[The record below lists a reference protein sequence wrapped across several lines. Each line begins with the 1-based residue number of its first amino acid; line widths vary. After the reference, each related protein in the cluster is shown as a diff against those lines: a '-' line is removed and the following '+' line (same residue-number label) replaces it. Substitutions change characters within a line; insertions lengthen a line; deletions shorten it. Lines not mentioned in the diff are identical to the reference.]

1 LKNWALFFFRAFIRT
16 CIEIPYSWIMSISDT
31 ISTDSEVPV
40 AMWAEI
46 DPSNARVSLSGVV
59 DVYSLGGVW
68 TQIQE
73 YQAHWFKQG
82 DSKSKKLTVDAGK
95 VSSFDGA
102 GIAFLIALEQAQKLA
117 GSKFELVGLDARYEP
132 LLKEFDPI
140 SNLFPTPV
148 VKPKRSFVV
157 SAGMATQNL
166 IDDAVG
172 LISFAGHLFSD
183 LAWSIRNPRQVRW
196 GDFINAAVQAGIAAL
211 PIVGLVA
218 FLIGVILSFQAAIGM
233 QQFGAV
239 SFVGPLAA
247 LGIVREMGPLITA
260 ILLAG
265 RSSAAFAAEIGT
277 MTVNS
282 EVDALVSGGLSP
294 MRFLVVPRVLAGILV
309 APILTLF
316 ADIVSIFSSMLT
328 MLIYGIPFVN
338 FYNGMLSAVGVE
350 DILSGLIKAT
360 LFGVV
365 ISAMGCLR
373 GMQTGTGAAAVG
385 ISATR
390 AVVSSIV
397 MIVLVD
403 GIFAFI
409 SYKTGF

>member
-1 LKNWALFFFRAFIRT
+1 MA
-16 CIEIPYSWIMSISDT
+16 ISDAHSM
-31 ISTDSEVPV
+31 ISLAPV
-40 AMWAEI
+40 AIWSQTDAMHAQ
-46 DPSNARVSLSGVV
+46 VTLSGAVN
-59 DVYSLGGVW
+59 VYSLAGVW
-68 TQIQE
+68 TDICE
-73 YQAHWFKQG
+73 KQSAWLEQG
-82 DSKSKKLTVDAGK
+82 SGKNQSLIFDASQ
-95 VSSFDGA
+95 VSSLDGSA
-102 GIAFLIALEQAQKLA
+102 FAFLIDVEEAQKKA
-117 GSKFELVGLDARYEP
+117 GGQFDIQGLDPKYQP
-132 LLKEFDPI
+132 LLREFDPI
-140 SNLFPTPV
+140 DNLFPAPTA
-148 VKPKRSFVV
+148 KPKTSFVV
-157 SAGMATQNL
+157 SAGMAAKDL
-166 IDDAVG
+166 IDDGRG
-172 LISFAGHLFSD
+172 LITFVGHLSAD
-183 LAWSIRNPRQVRW
+183 LVWSIRNIRQVRW
-196 GDFINAAVQAGIAAL
+196 GDFVNAAVEAGISAL

-282 EVDALVSGGLSP
+282 EVDALVTGGLSP
-294 MRFLVVPRVLAGILV
+294 IRFLVVPRVLAGILV

-328 MLIYGIPFVN
+328 MQIYGIPFIN
-338 FYNGMLSAVGVE
+338 FYNGMLSAVDVE
-350 DILSGLIKAT
+350 DVLSGLVKAT

-365 ISAMGCLR
+365 VSAMGCLR

-403 GIFAFI
+403 GIFAYI
-409 SYKTGF
+409 SYRTGF

>member
-1 LKNWALFFFRAFIRT
+1 
-16 CIEIPYSWIMSISDT
+16 MSISDANSSNLLT
-31 ISTDSEVPV
+31 PV
-40 AMWAEI
+40 AVWSQVDTTHAQ
-46 DPSNARVSLSGVV
+46 VSLSGAVN
-59 DVYSLGGVW
+59 VYSLAGVW
-68 TQIQE
+68 SDVRK
-73 YQAHWFKQG
+73 KQNQWLG
-82 DSKSKKLTVDAGK
+82 QGNAKAQLLIFDASK
-95 VSSFDGA
+95 VSSLDGSA
-102 GIAFLIALEQAQKLA
+102 FAFLIDVKEAQNKA
-117 GSKFELVGLDARYEP
+117 GGQFDIQGLDPKYQP
-132 LLKEFDPI
+132 LLREFDPI
-140 SNLFPTPV
+140 NSLFPEAAA
-148 VKPKRSFVV
+148 KQKRSFVV
-157 SAGMATQNL
+157 STGMAAQDL
-166 IDDAVG
+166 IDDARG
-172 LISFAGHLFSD
+172 LVIFTGHLSAD
-183 LAWSIRNPRQVRW
+183 LVWSIRNIRQVRW
-196 GDFINAAVQAGIAAL
+196 GDFVNTAVEAGISAL

-282 EVDALVSGGLSP
+282 EVDALVTGGLSP
-294 MRFLVVPRVLAGILV
+294 IRFLVVPRVLAGILV

-328 MLIYGIPFVN
+328 MQIYGVPFIN
-338 FYNGMLSAVGVE
+338 FYNGMLAAVGVE
-350 DILSGLIKAT
+350 DVLSGLVKAT

-365 ISAMGCLR
+365 VSAMGCLR

-403 GIFAFI
+403 GIFAYI
-409 SYKTGF
+409 SYRTGF

>member
-1 LKNWALFFFRAFIRT
+1 
-16 CIEIPYSWIMSISDT
+16 MSISGPSSFNLLT
-31 ISTDSEVPV
+31 PV
-40 AMWAEI
+40 AVWSQVDA
-46 DPSNARVSLSGVV
+46 SHAQVSLSGAVN
-59 DVYSLGGVW
+59 VYSLAGVW
-68 TQIQE
+68 SDVRKQQNQWLGQGNTQAYSLI
-73 YQAHWFKQG
+73 F
-82 DSKSKKLTVDAGK
+82 DASK
-95 VSSFDGA
+95 VSSLDGSA
-102 GIAFLIALEQAQKLA
+102 FAFLIDVQEAQNKA
-117 GSKFELVGLDARYEP
+117 GGQFDIQGLDPKYKP
-132 LLKEFDPI
+132 LLREFDPI
-140 SNLFPTPV
+140 NNLFPVPAA
-148 VKPKRSFVV
+148 KQKRSFVV
-157 SAGMATQNL
+157 STGMAAQNL
-166 IDDAVG
+166 LDDARALVT
-172 LISFAGHLFSD
+172 FTGHLSAD
-183 LAWSIRNPRQVRW
+183 LVWSIRNIRQVRW
-196 GDFINAAVQAGIAAL
+196 GDFVNTAVEAGISAL

-282 EVDALVSGGLSP
+282 EVDALVTGGLSP
-294 MRFLVVPRVLAGILV
+294 IRFLVVPRVLAGILV
-309 APILTLF
+309 APILTLY

-328 MLIYGIPFVN
+328 MQIYGIPFIN
-338 FYNGMLSAVGVE
+338 FYNGMLAAVDIE
-350 DILSGLIKAT
+350 DVLSGLVKAT

-365 ISAMGCLR
+365 VSAMGCLR

-403 GIFAFI
+403 GIFAYI
-409 SYKTGF
+409 SYRTGF

>member
-1 LKNWALFFFRAFIRT
+1 
-16 CIEIPYSWIMSISDT
+16 MSVSDT
-31 ISTDSEVPV
+31 ISAVSQ
-40 AMWAEI
+40 
-46 DPSNARVSLSGVV
+46 PSASPIAVWSQINANHAKVVLSGVIN
-59 DVYSLGGVW
+59 VYSLGGVW
-68 TQIQE
+68 TQIRDSQSAWLASISSANIA
-73 YQAHWFKQG
+73 QAT
-82 DSKSKKLTVDAGK
+82 LTFDASA
-95 VSSFDGA
+95 VTSLDGA
-102 GIAFLIALEQAQKLA
+102 GIAFLIGAEEAQRKA
-117 GSKFELVGLDARYEP
+117 GAQFELIGLDSRYQP
-132 LLKEFDPI
+132 LLQEFDPI
-140 SNLFPTPV
+140 SNLFPVPA
-148 VKPKRSFVV
+148 VKPKRSFFV
-157 SAGMATQNL
+157 STGMAAQNL
-166 IDDAVG
+166 INDLRG
-172 LISFAGHLFSD
+172 LITFAGHLSSD
-183 LAWSIRNPRQVRW
+183 LLWSLRNITKVRW
-196 GDFINAAVQAGIAAL
+196 GDFVNAAVEAGIAAL

-233 QQFGAV
+233 KQFGAV

-309 APILTLF
+309 APILTLY
-316 ADIVSIFSSMLT
+316 ADIVSIIASMCT
-328 MLIYGIPFVN
+328 MQIYGIPFIN
-338 FYNGMLSAVGVE
+338 FYNGMLSAVDVE
-350 DILSGLIKAT
+350 DILSGLVKAT
-360 LFGVV
+360 MFGVV
-365 ISAMGCLR
+365 VSAMGCLR

-403 GIFAFI
+403 GIFAVI

>member
-1 LKNWALFFFRAFIRT
+1 
-16 CIEIPYSWIMSISDT
+16 MSISGPN
-31 ISTDSEVPV
+31 SSLSMAPV
-40 AMWAEI
+40 AVWSQA
-46 DPSNARVSLSGVV
+46 DASHAQVSLSGAVN
-59 DVYSLGGVW
+59 VYSLAGVW
-68 TQIQE
+68 TDIRE
-73 YQAHWFKQG
+73 KQRLWLG
-82 DSKSKKLTVDAGK
+82 QGNAQSHSLVFDASK
-95 VSSFDGA
+95 VSSLDGSA
-102 GIAFLIALEQAQKLA
+102 FAFLIDVQEAQQKA
-117 GSKFELVGLDARYEP
+117 GGQFAIQGLDPKYQP
-132 LLKEFDPI
+132 LLHEFDPI
-140 SNLFPTPV
+140 NNLFPVPTP
-148 VKPKRSFVV
+148 KPKSSFVV
-157 SAGMATQNL
+157 SVGMAAQDL
-166 IDDAVG
+166 IEDTRG
-172 LISFAGHLFSD
+172 LVSFVGHLSAD
-183 LAWSIRNPRQVRW
+183 LAWSIRNIKQVRW
-196 GDFINAAVQAGIAAL
+196 GDFVNAAVEAGISAL

-282 EVDALVSGGLSP
+282 EVDALVTGGLSP
-294 MRFLVVPRVLAGILV
+294 IRFLVVPRVLAGILV

-328 MLIYGIPFVN
+328 MQIYGIPFIN
-338 FYNGMLSAVGVE
+338 FYNGMLAAVDVE
-350 DILSGLIKAT
+350 DVLSGLVKAT

-365 ISAMGCLR
+365 VSAMGCLR

-403 GIFAFI
+403 GIFAYI
-409 SYKTGF
+409 SYRTGF

>member
-1 LKNWALFFFRAFIRT
+1 
-16 CIEIPYSWIMSISDT
+16 MSISDSNSSNLLT
-31 ISTDSEVPV
+31 PV
-40 AMWAEI
+40 AVWSQVDTTHAQ
-46 DPSNARVSLSGVV
+46 VSLSGAVN
-59 DVYSLGGVW
+59 VYSLAGVW
-68 TQIQE
+68 SDVRK
-73 YQAHWFKQG
+73 KQNQWL
-82 DSKSKKLTVDAGK
+82 DQRNAKAQLLIFDASKVRSL
-95 VSSFDGA
+95 DGSA
-102 GIAFLIALEQAQKLA
+102 FAFLIDVKEAQNKA
-117 GSKFELVGLDARYEP
+117 GGQFDIQGLDPKYQP
-132 LLKEFDPI
+132 LLREFDPI
-140 SNLFPTPV
+140 NNLFPEAAA
-148 VKPKRSFVV
+148 KQKRSFVV
-157 SAGMATQNL
+157 STGMAAQDL
-166 IDDAVG
+166 IDDARG
-172 LISFAGHLFSD
+172 LVIFTGHLSAD
-183 LAWSIRNPRQVRW
+183 LVWSIRNIRQVRW
-196 GDFINAAVQAGIAAL
+196 GDFVNTAVEAGISAL

-282 EVDALVSGGLSP
+282 EVDALVTGGLSP
-294 MRFLVVPRVLAGILV
+294 IRFLVVPRVLAGILV

-328 MLIYGIPFVN
+328 MQIYGVPFIN
-338 FYNGMLSAVGVE
+338 FYNGMLAAVGVE
-350 DILSGLIKAT
+350 DVLSGLVKAT

-365 ISAMGCLR
+365 VSAMGCLR

-403 GIFAFI
+403 GIFAYI
-409 SYKTGF
+409 SYRTGF

>member
-1 LKNWALFFFRAFIRT
+1 
-16 CIEIPYSWIMSISDT
+16 MSISDVN
-31 ISTDSEVPV
+31 SSKLPGPVGVWLQTDASHAQV
-40 AMWAEI
+40 A
-46 DPSNARVSLSGVV
+46 LSGVV
-59 DVYSLGGVW
+59 NVYSLAGVW
-68 TQIQE
+68 TDIR
-73 YQAHWFKQG
+73 AKQNFWLG
-82 DSKSKKLTVDAGK
+82 QNAQGCSLVIDASKVISL
-95 VSSFDGA
+95 DGSA
-102 GIAFLIALEQAQKLA
+102 FAFLIDVQEAQQNA
-117 GSKFELVGLDARYEP
+117 GGQFDIQGLDPKYQP
-132 LLKEFDPI
+132 LLREFDPI
-140 SNLFPTPV
+140 KNLFPTPAQ
-148 VKPKRSFVV
+148 KQKRNFVV
-157 SAGMATQNL
+157 STGMAAQNL
-166 IDDAVG
+166 IDDARG
-172 LISFAGHLFSD
+172 LVTFVGHLTAD
-183 LAWSIRNPRQVRW
+183 LVWSIRHINQVRW
-196 GDFINAAVQAGIAAL
+196 GDFINTAVEAGVAAL

-233 QQFGAV
+233 EQFGAV

-282 EVDALVSGGLSP
+282 EVDALVTGGLSP
-294 MRFLVVPRVLAGILV
+294 IRFLVVPRVLAGILV

-316 ADIVSIFSSMLT
+316 ADVVSIFSSMLT
-328 MLIYGIPFVN
+328 MQIYGIPFVN
-338 FYNGMLSAVGVE
+338 FYNGMLAAIDVE
-350 DILSGLIKAT
+350 DVLSGLLKAT

>member
-1 LKNWALFFFRAFIRT
+1 
-16 CIEIPYSWIMSISDT
+16 MSISDT
-31 ISTDSEVPV
+31 ISAVSEAPV
-40 AMWAEI
+40 AVWSQA
-46 DPSNARVSLSGVV
+46 DANSAKVSLSGIVN
-59 DVYSLGGVW
+59 VYSLGGVW
-68 TQIQE
+68 TQIRDLQD
-73 YQAHWFKQG
+73 AWLKQG
-82 DSKSKKLTVDAGK
+82 DSKAKTLIVD
-95 VSSFDGA
+95 SSAVASLDGA
-102 GIAFLIALEQAQKLA
+102 GIAFLIAVEEVQTIA
-117 GSKFELVGLDARYEP
+117 GAKYELSGLNPRYQP

-140 SNLFPTPV
+140 GNLFPAPS
-148 VKPKRSFVV
+148 VKSKRSFVV
-157 SAGMATQNL
+157 SLGMAVQNL
-166 IDDAVG
+166 IDDTVG
-172 LISFAGHLFSD
+172 LIDFTGHLFSD
-183 LAWSIRNPRQVRW
+183 LVWSVRNPKQVRW
-196 GDFINAAVQAGIAAL
+196 GDFINAAVEVGIAAL

-294 MRFLVVPRVLAGILV
+294 IRFLVVPRVLAGILV

-338 FYNGMLSAVGVE
+338 FYNGMLSAVDIE
-350 DILSGLIKAT
+350 DILSGLLKAT

-365 ISAMGCLR
+365 VSAMGCLR

-397 MIVLVD
+397 MIVIVD

>member
-1 LKNWALFFFRAFIRT
+1 
-16 CIEIPYSWIMSISDT
+16 MGISDA
-31 ISTDSEVPV
+31 ISTNSPAPV
-40 AMWAEI
+40 AIWSQTDATH
-46 DPSNARVSLSGVV
+46 AQVTLSGVV
-59 DVYSLGGVW
+59 NVYSLGGVW
-68 TQIQE
+68 SDIRQKQSHWLGAGNA
-73 YQAHWFKQG
+73 QAHSLVF
-82 DSKSKKLTVDAGK
+82 DASKVISL
-95 VSSFDGA
+95 DGSA
-102 GIAFLIALEQAQKLA
+102 FAFLIDVEEAQKKA
-117 GSKFELVGLDARYEP
+117 GAQFDIQGLDPKYQP
-132 LLKEFDPI
+132 LLHEFDPI
-140 SNLFPTPV
+140 QNLFPVPAI
-148 VKPKRSFVV
+148 KQKRNFVV
-157 SAGMATQNL
+157 STGMAAQNL
-166 IDDAVG
+166 IDDARG
-172 LISFAGHLFSD
+172 LVTFVGHLSAD
-183 LAWSIRNPRQVRW
+183 LAWSIRHIRQVRW
-196 GDFINAAVQAGIAAL
+196 GDFVNAAVEAGISAL

-282 EVDALVSGGLSP
+282 EVDALVTGGLSP
-294 MRFLVVPRVLAGILV
+294 IRFLVVPRVLAGILV

-328 MLIYGIPFVN
+328 MQIYGIPFIN
-338 FYNGMLSAVGVE
+338 FYNGMLAAVDVE
-350 DILSGLIKAT
+350 DVLSGLVKAT

-365 ISAMGCLR
+365 VSAMGCLR

-403 GIFAFI
+403 GIFAYI
-409 SYKTGF
+409 SYRTGF

>member
-1 LKNWALFFFRAFIRT
+1 
-16 CIEIPYSWIMSISDT
+16 MSISDANSSNLLT
-31 ISTDSEVPV
+31 PV
-40 AMWAEI
+40 AIWSQVDTTHAQ
-46 DPSNARVSLSGVV
+46 VSLSGAVN
-59 DVYSLGGVW
+59 VYSLAGVW
-68 TQIQE
+68 SDVRK
-73 YQAHWFKQG
+73 KQNQWLG
-82 DSKSKKLTVDAGK
+82 QGNAKAQLLIFDASK
-95 VSSFDGA
+95 VSSLDGSA
-102 GIAFLIALEQAQKLA
+102 FAFLIDVKEAQNKA
-117 GSKFELVGLDARYEP
+117 GGQFDIQGLDPKYQP
-132 LLKEFDPI
+132 LLREFDPI
-140 SNLFPTPV
+140 NNLFPEAAA
-148 VKPKRSFVV
+148 KQKRSFVV
-157 SAGMATQNL
+157 STGMAAQDL
-166 IDDAVG
+166 IDDARG
-172 LISFAGHLFSD
+172 LVIFTGHLSAD
-183 LAWSIRNPRQVRW
+183 LVWSIRNIRQVRW
-196 GDFINAAVQAGIAAL
+196 GDFVNTAVEAGISAL

-282 EVDALVSGGLSP
+282 EVDALVTGGLSP
-294 MRFLVVPRVLAGILV
+294 IRFLVVPRVLAGILV

-328 MLIYGIPFVN
+328 MQIYGVPFIN
-338 FYNGMLSAVGVE
+338 FYNGMLAAVGVE
-350 DILSGLIKAT
+350 DVLSGLVKAT

-365 ISAMGCLR
+365 VSAMGCLR

-403 GIFAFI
+403 GIFAYI
-409 SYKTGF
+409 SYRTGF

>member
-1 LKNWALFFFRAFIRT
+1 
-16 CIEIPYSWIMSISDT
+16 MSISDT
-31 ISTDSEVPV
+31 ISAVSEAPV
-40 AMWAEI
+40 AVWSQVDAN
-46 DPSNARVSLSGVV
+46 SAKVSLSGIVN
-59 DVYSLGGVW
+59 VYSLGGVW
-68 TQIQE
+68 TQIRDSQD
-73 YQAHWFKQG
+73 AWLNQG
-82 DSKSKKLTVDAGK
+82 DSKAKTLSVDSAS
-95 VSSFDGA
+95 VTSLDGA
-102 GIAFLIALEQAQKLA
+102 GIAFLIALEEAQTIA
-117 GSKFELVGLDARYEP
+117 GAKFELSGLNPRYQP

-140 SNLFPTPV
+140 SNLFPVPAA
-148 VKPKRSFVV
+148 KPKRSFVV
-157 SAGMATQNL
+157 STGMATQNL

-172 LISFAGHLFSD
+172 LIDFTGHLFSD
-183 LAWSIRNPRQVRW
+183 LVWSVRNPKQVRW
-196 GDFINAAVQAGIAAL
+196 GDFINAAVEAGIAAL

-294 MRFLVVPRVLAGILV
+294 IRFLVVPRVLAGILV

-338 FYNGMLSAVGVE
+338 FYNGMLSAVDVE
-350 DILSGLIKAT
+350 DILSGLLKAT

-365 ISAMGCLR
+365 VSAMGCLR

-397 MIVLVD
+397 MIVIVD

>member
-1 LKNWALFFFRAFIRT
+1 
-16 CIEIPYSWIMSISDT
+16 MSISDT
-31 ISTDSEVPV
+31 ISAVSEAPV
-40 AMWAEI
+40 AVWSIVDAN
-46 DPSNARVSLSGVV
+46 SAKVSLSGIVNA
-59 DVYSLGGVW
+59 YSLGGVW
-68 TQIQE
+68 TQIRDSQD
-73 YQAHWFKQG
+73 AWLKQG
-82 DSKSKKLTVDAGK
+82 DVKAKTLTVDSATVG
-95 VSSFDGA
+95 SLDGA
-102 GIAFLIALEQAQKLA
+102 GIGFLIAMQEAQLVA
-117 GSKFELVGLDARYEP
+117 GAKYELSGLDPRYQP

-140 SNLFPTPV
+140 SNLFPVPA

-157 SAGMATQNL
+157 STGMAFQNL
-166 IDDAVG
+166 IDDTVG
-172 LISFAGHLFSD
+172 LITFTGHLFSD
-183 LAWSIRNPRQVRW
+183 LVWSVRNPKQVRW
-196 GDFINAAVQAGIAAL
+196 GDFINAAVEAGIAAL

-294 MRFLVVPRVLAGILV
+294 IRFLVVPRVLAGILV

-338 FYNGMLSAVGVE
+338 FYNGMLSAVDVE
-350 DILSGLIKAT
+350 DILSGLLKAT

-365 ISAMGCLR
+365 VSAMGCLR

-397 MIVLVD
+397 MIVIVD

>member
-1 LKNWALFFFRAFIRT
+1 VAVW
-16 CIEIPYSWIMSISDT
+16 SQVDT
-31 ISTDSEVPV
+31 TH
-40 AMWAEI
+40 AQ
-46 DPSNARVSLSGVV
+46 VSLGGAVN
-59 DVYSLGGVW
+59 VYSLAGVW
-68 TQIQE
+68 SDVRK
-73 YQAHWFKQG
+73 KQNQWLG
-82 DSKSKKLTVDAGK
+82 QGNAKAQLLIFDASK
-95 VSSFDGA
+95 VSSLDGSA
-102 GIAFLIALEQAQKLA
+102 FAFLIDVKEAQNKA
-117 GSKFELVGLDARYEP
+117 GGQFDIQGLDPKYQP
-132 LLKEFDPI
+132 LLREFDPI
-140 SNLFPTPV
+140 NNLFPEAAA
-148 VKPKRSFVV
+148 KQKRSFVV
-157 SAGMATQNL
+157 STGMAAQDL
-166 IDDAVG
+166 IDDARG
-172 LISFAGHLFSD
+172 LVIFTGHLSAD
-183 LAWSIRNPRQVRW
+183 LVWSIRNIRQVRW
-196 GDFINAAVQAGIAAL
+196 GDFVNTAVEAGISAL

-282 EVDALVSGGLSP
+282 EVDALVTGGLSP
-294 MRFLVVPRVLAGILV
+294 IRFLVVPRVLAGILV

-328 MLIYGIPFVN
+328 MQIYGVPFIN
-338 FYNGMLSAVGVE
+338 FYNGMLAAVGVE
-350 DILSGLIKAT
+350 DVLSGLVKAT

-365 ISAMGCLR
+365 VSAMGCLR

-403 GIFAFI
+403 GIFAYI
-409 SYKTGF
+409 SYRTGF

>member
-1 LKNWALFFFRAFIRT
+1 M
-16 CIEIPYSWIMSISDT
+16 PMSISDANST
-31 ISTDSEVPV
+31 ISDAPV
-40 AMWAEI
+40 AVWAAV
-46 DPSNARVSLSGVV
+46 DAVNAKVTLSGVV
-59 DVYSLGGVW
+59 NVYSLGGVW
-68 TQIQE
+68 TQVRDSQD
-73 YQAHWFKQG
+73 AWFKEG
-82 DSKSKKLTVDAGK
+82 DAKAKTLSVDASA
-95 VSSFDGA
+95 VASLDGA
-102 GIAFLIALEQAQKLA
+102 GIAFLIALEEAQTIA
-117 GSKFELVGLDARYEP
+117 GGKFQLQGLDTRYEP

-140 SNLFPTPV
+140 SNLFPTPAI
-148 VKPKRSFVV
+148 KPKRSIVV
-157 SAGMATQNL
+157 STGMAAQNL
-166 IDDAVG
+166 IDDVVG
-172 LISFAGHLFSD
+172 LVSFTGHLFAD
-183 LAWSIRNPRQVRW
+183 LVWSVRNPKQVRW
-196 GDFINAAVQAGIAAL
+196 GDFMNAAVEAGIAAL

-233 QQFGAV
+233 RQFGAV

-294 MRFLVVPRVLAGILV
+294 IRFLVVPRVLAGILV

-328 MLIYGIPFVN
+328 MLIYGIPFIN
-338 FYNGMLSAVGVE
+338 FYNGMLSAVDVE
-350 DILSGLIKAT
+350 DILSGLVKAT

-365 ISAMGCLR
+365 VSAMGGLR

>member
-1 LKNWALFFFRAFIRT
+1 MA
-16 CIEIPYSWIMSISDT
+16 
-31 ISTDSEVPV
+31 PV
-40 AMWAEI
+40 AVWSQA
-46 DPSNARVSLSGVV
+46 DASHAQVSLSGAVN
-59 DVYSLGGVW
+59 VYSLAGVW
-68 TQIQE
+68 TDIRE
-73 YQAHWFKQG
+73 KQSLWLG
-82 DSKSKKLTVDAGK
+82 QGNAQSHSLVFDASK
-95 VSSFDGA
+95 VSSLDGSA
-102 GIAFLIALEQAQKLA
+102 FAFLIDVQEAQQKA
-117 GSKFELVGLDARYEP
+117 GGQFAIQGLDPKYQP
-132 LLKEFDPI
+132 LLHEFDPI
-140 SNLFPTPV
+140 NNLFPPPTS
-148 VKPKRSFVV
+148 KPKSSFVV
-157 SAGMATQNL
+157 SIGMAAQDL
-166 IDDAVG
+166 IEDARG
-172 LISFAGHLFSD
+172 LVSFVGHLSAD
-183 LAWSIRNPRQVRW
+183 LAWSMRHIKQVRW
-196 GDFINAAVQAGIAAL
+196 GDFVNAAVEAGISAL

-282 EVDALVSGGLSP
+282 EVDALITGGLSP
-294 MRFLVVPRVLAGILV
+294 IRFLVVPRVLAGILV

-328 MLIYGIPFVN
+328 MQIYGIPFIN
-338 FYNGMLSAVGVE
+338 FYNGMLAAVDVE
-350 DILSGLIKAT
+350 DVLSGLVKAT

-365 ISAMGCLR
+365 VSAMGCLR

-403 GIFAFI
+403 GIFAYI
-409 SYKTGF
+409 SYRTGF

>member
-1 LKNWALFFFRAFIRT
+1 MPMNSNSSSGEASIAKWDLFNAET
-16 CIEIPYSWIMSISDT
+16 AKVT
-31 ISTDSEVPV
+31 IT
-40 AMWAEI
+40 
-46 DPSNARVSLSGVV
+46 GKV
-59 DVYSLGGVW
+59 DVYSLGNVW
-68 TQIQE
+68 SRIREQQDAWLKTSGQHQ
-73 YQAHWFKQG
+73 
-82 DSKSKKLTVDAGK
+82 LTFDASA

-102 GIAFLIALEQAQKLA
+102 GIAFLIDIEKVQQAA
-117 GSKFELVGLDARYEP
+117 GGTFALVGLDPRYEP

-140 SNLFPTPV
+140 NNLFPVPA
-148 VKPKRSFVV
+148 VKAQRSFVV
-157 SAGMATQNL
+157 STGMAAQNL
-166 IDDAVG
+166 LDDIQDLV
-172 LISFAGHLFSD
+172 SFTGHLAAD
-183 LAWSIRNPRQVRW
+183 LFWSLRHPNEVRW
-196 GDFINAAVQAGIAAL
+196 GDFVNAAVQAGIAAL

-282 EVDALVSGGLSP
+282 EVDALVTGGLSP
-294 MRFLVVPRVLAGILV
+294 IRFLVVPRVLAGILV
-309 APILTLF
+309 APILTLY
-316 ADIVSIFSSMLT
+316 ADVISVIASMFT
-328 MLIYGIPFVN
+328 MLIYGIPFIN
-338 FYNGMLSAVGVE
+338 FYNGMLSAVDVE
-350 DILSGLIKAT
+350 DIGSGLIKAT
-360 LFGVV
+360 LFGIV

>member
-1 LKNWALFFFRAFIRT
+1 
-16 CIEIPYSWIMSISDT
+16 MSTSDT
-31 ISTDSEVPV
+31 ISAVSDAPV
-40 AMWAEI
+40 AVWLQA
-46 DPSNARVSLSGVV
+46 DPNNAKVLMSGNVN
-59 DVYSLGGVW
+59 VYSLGGVW
-68 TQIQE
+68 TQIRDSQDV
-73 YQAHWFKQG
+73 WLKQG
-82 DSKSKKLTVDAGK
+82 DGKSKSLTFDASK
-95 VSSFDGA
+95 VTFLDGA
-102 GIAFLIALEQAQKLA
+102 GIAFLIGIEEAQTTA
-117 GSKFELVGLDARYEP
+117 GAKFDVVGLDPRYEP
-132 LLKEFDPI
+132 LLAEFNPI
-140 SNLFPTPV
+140 GNLFPVPV

-157 SAGMATQNL
+157 STGMATQNL

-172 LISFAGHLFSD
+172 LISFTGHLAAD
-183 LAWSIRNPRQVRW
+183 LAWSIRYPNQVRW
-196 GDFINAAVQAGIAAL
+196 GDFVNAAVQAGIAAL

-294 MRFLVVPRVLAGILV
+294 IRFLVVPRVLAGILV

-328 MLIYGIPFVN
+328 MLIYGIPFIN
-338 FYNGMLSAVGVE
+338 FYNGMLSAVDIE
-350 DILSGLIKAT
+350 DIGSGLIKAT

-365 ISAMGCLR
+365 VSAVGCLR
-373 GMQTGTGAAAVG
+373 GMQTGNGAAAVG

-397 MIVLVD
+397 LIVLVD

>member
-1 LKNWALFFFRAFIRT
+1 
-16 CIEIPYSWIMSISDT
+16 MSISDPNSSNL
-31 ISTDSEVPV
+31 ISPV
-40 AMWAEI
+40 AVWSQVDA
-46 DPSNARVSLSGVV
+46 SHAQVSLSGAVN
-59 DVYSLGGVW
+59 VYSLAGVW
-68 TQIQE
+68 SDVRKQQNQWLEQGST
-73 YQAHWFKQG
+73 QAHSLIF
-82 DSKSKKLTVDAGK
+82 DASK
-95 VSSFDGA
+95 VSSLDGSA
-102 GIAFLIALEQAQKLA
+102 FAFLIDMQEAQNKA
-117 GSKFELVGLDARYEP
+117 GGQFDIQGLDPKYQP
-132 LLKEFDPI
+132 LLREFDPI
-140 SNLFPTPV
+140 NKLFLVPT
-148 VKPKRSFVV
+148 VKQKRSFVV
-157 SAGMATQNL
+157 STGMAAQNL
-166 IDDAVG
+166 MDDARG
-172 LISFAGHLFSD
+172 LVTFTGHLSAD
-183 LAWSIRNPRQVRW
+183 LVWSIRNIRQVRW
-196 GDFINAAVQAGIAAL
+196 GDFVNAAVEAGIAAL

-233 QQFGAV
+233 EQFGAV

-282 EVDALVSGGLSP
+282 EVDALVTGGLSP
-294 MRFLVVPRVLAGILV
+294 IRFLVVPRVLAGILV

-316 ADIVSIFSSMLT
+316 ADAVSIFSSMLT
-328 MLIYGIPFVN
+328 MQIYGIPFIN
-338 FYNGMLSAVGVE
+338 FYNGMLAAVDIE
-350 DILSGLIKAT
+350 DVLSGLVKAT

-365 ISAMGCLR
+365 VSAMGCLR

-403 GIFAFI
+403 GIFAYI
-409 SYKTGF
+409 SYRTGF

>member
-1 LKNWALFFFRAFIRT
+1 
-16 CIEIPYSWIMSISDT
+16 MSTSDT
-31 ISTDSEVPV
+31 ISAVSDASV
-40 AMWAEI
+40 AIWSQVDAN
-46 DPSNARVSLSGVV
+46 NAKVLMSGNVN
-59 DVYSLGGVW
+59 VYSLGGVW
-68 TQIQE
+68 TQIRDSQDV
-73 YQAHWFKQG
+73 WLKQG
-82 DSKSKKLTVDAGK
+82 DGKSKSLTFDASK
-95 VSSFDGA
+95 VTFLDGA
-102 GIAFLIALEQAQKLA
+102 GIAFLIGIEEAQTTA
-117 GSKFELVGLDARYEP
+117 GAKFNVVGLDPRYEP
-132 LLKEFDPI
+132 LLTEFNPI
-140 SNLFPTPV
+140 GNLFPVPV

-157 SAGMATQNL
+157 STGMATQNL

-172 LISFAGHLFSD
+172 LISFTGHLAAD
-183 LAWSIRNPRQVRW
+183 LAWSIRYPKQVRW
-196 GDFINAAVQAGIAAL
+196 GDFVNAAVQAGIAAL

-294 MRFLVVPRVLAGILV
+294 IRFLVVPRVLAGILV

-328 MLIYGIPFVN
+328 MLIYGIPFIN
-338 FYNGMLSAVGVE
+338 FYNGMLSAVDIE
-350 DILSGLIKAT
+350 DIGSGLIKAT

-365 ISAMGCLR
+365 VSAVGCLR
-373 GMQTGTGAAAVG
+373 GMQTGNGAAAVG

-397 MIVLVD
+397 LIVLVD
-403 GIFAFI
+403 GIIAFI

>member
-1 LKNWALFFFRAFIRT
+1 
-16 CIEIPYSWIMSISDT
+16 MSISGPNSLNFLT
-31 ISTDSEVPV
+31 PV
-40 AMWAEI
+40 AVWSQVDTTHAE
-46 DPSNARVSLSGVV
+46 VSLSGAVN
-59 DVYSLGGVW
+59 VYSLAKVW
-68 TQIQE
+68 ADVREKQDQWLG
-73 YQAHWFKQG
+73 QGNAPAHSLIF
-82 DSKSKKLTVDAGK
+82 DASK
-95 VSSFDGA
+95 VSSLDGSA
-102 GIAFLIALEQAQKLA
+102 FAFLIDVQEAQKKA
-117 GSKFELVGLDARYEP
+117 GGQFDIQGLDPKYQP
-132 LLKEFDPI
+132 LLREFDPI
-140 SNLFPTPV
+140 DNLFPVPAA
-148 VKPKRSFVV
+148 KQKRSLVV
-157 SAGMATQNL
+157 SVGMAAQNL
-166 IDDAVG
+166 MDDASG
-172 LISFAGHLFSD
+172 LVIFTGHLSAD
-183 LAWSIRNPRQVRW
+183 LVWSIRNIRQVRW
-196 GDFINAAVQAGIAAL
+196 GDFVNAAVEAGISAL

-282 EVDALVSGGLSP
+282 EVDALVTGGLSP
-294 MRFLVVPRVLAGILV
+294 IRFLVVPRVLAGILV
-309 APILTLF
+309 APILTLY

-328 MLIYGIPFVN
+328 MQIYGIPFIN
-338 FYNGMLSAVGVE
+338 FYNGMLAAVDVE
-350 DILSGLIKAT
+350 DVLSGLVKAT

-403 GIFAFI
+403 GIFAYI
-409 SYKTGF
+409 SYRTGF

>member
-1 LKNWALFFFRAFIRT
+1 MPITTA
-16 CIEIPYSWIMSISDT
+16 
-31 ISTDSEVPV
+31 STSADAPIAKWVAVDSGSAKVL
-40 AMWAEI
+40 I
-46 DPSNARVSLSGVV
+46 TGKV
-59 DVYSLGGVW
+59 DVYSLANAW
-68 TQIQE
+68 TQVRTQQDEWLKTPGSHALI
-73 YQAHWFKQG
+73 F
-82 DSKSKKLTVDAGK
+82 DASNI
-95 VSSFDGA
+95 SSLDGS
-102 GIAFLIALEQAQKLA
+102 GIAFLIDLEEAQQKA
-117 GSKFELVGLDARYEP
+117 GGQFSIVGLDPKYEP

-140 SNLFPTPV
+140 ANLFPVPV

-157 SAGMATQNL
+157 STGMAVQNL
-166 IDDAVG
+166 LDDAKG
-172 LISFAGHLFSD
+172 LITFTGHLSAD
-183 LAWSIRNPRQVRW
+183 LFWSVRNIKQVRW
-196 GDFINAAVQAGIAAL
+196 ADFVDAAVQAGIAAL
-211 PIVGLVA
+211 PIVGLVS

-282 EVDALVSGGLSP
+282 EVDALVTGGLSP
-294 MRFLVVPRVLAGILV
+294 IRFLVVPRVLAGILV
-309 APILTLF
+309 MPVLTLF
-316 ADIVSIFSSMLT
+316 ADIVSIFASMVT
-328 MLIYGIPFVN
+328 MLAYGIPFIN
-338 FYNGMLSAVGVE
+338 FWNGMLQTVTIE
-350 DILSGLIKAT
+350 DIGSGLIKAT

-365 ISAMGCLR
+365 VSAVGCLR

-403 GIFAFI
+403 GIFAYI

>member
-1 LKNWALFFFRAFIRT
+1 ML
-16 CIEIPYSWIMSISDT
+16 IPYSLIMSVSDT
-31 ISTDSEVPV
+31 ISTVSSPASIPV
-40 AMWAEI
+40 AVWSQI
-46 DPSNARVSLSGVV
+46 DASSAKVTLSGIIN
-59 DVYSLGGVW
+59 VYTLGGVW
-68 TQIQE
+68 TQVRDAQNAWLAQIPS
-73 YQAHWFKQG
+73 ANIKAAT
-82 DSKSKKLTVDAGK
+82 LTFDASQ

-102 GIAFLIALEQAQKLA
+102 GIAFLIGVEEAQQKA
-117 GSKFELVGLDARYEP
+117 GAQFSLVGLDARYQP
-132 LLKEFDPI
+132 MLHEFDPI
-140 SNLFPTPV
+140 TNLFPVPV
-148 VKPKRSFVV
+148 IKPKRSFVV
-157 SAGMATQNL
+157 STGMATQNL
-166 IDDAVG
+166 LDDARG
-172 LISFAGHLFSD
+172 LISFIGHLATD
-183 LAWSIRNPRQVRW
+183 LIWSIRHIKQVRW
-196 GDFINAAVQAGIAAL
+196 GDFVNAAVEAGIAAL

-233 QQFGAV
+233 KQFGATT
-239 SFVGPLAA
+239 FVGPLAA

-294 MRFLVVPRVLAGILV
+294 IRFLVVPRVLAGILV
-309 APILTLF
+309 APILTLY
-316 ADIVSIFSSMLT
+316 ADIVSIIASMFT
-328 MLIYGIPFVN
+328 MLIYGIPFIN
-338 FYNGMLSAVGVE
+338 FYNGMLSAVDVE
-350 DILSGLIKAT
+350 DICSGLIKAT

>member
-1 LKNWALFFFRAFIRT
+1 
-16 CIEIPYSWIMSISDT
+16 MSVSDT
-31 ISTDSEVPV
+31 ISIDSKAPV
-40 AMWAEI
+40 AIWAQA
-46 DPSNARVSLSGVV
+46 DANNAKVSLSGTVN
-59 DVYSLGGVW
+59 VYSLGGVW
-68 TQIQE
+68 TQIRESQD
-73 YQAHWFKQG
+73 AWFKQG
-82 DSKSKKLTVDAGK
+82 DNKAKTITVDAGN
-95 VSSFDGA
+95 VASLDGA
-102 GIAFLIALEQAQKLA
+102 GIAFLIALEEAQTIA
-117 GSKFELVGLDARYEP
+117 GGKFALIGLDPRYEP

-140 SNLFPTPV
+140 GNLFPVPV

-157 SAGMATQNL
+157 STGMAVQNL
-166 IDDAVG
+166 LDDAAG
-172 LISFAGHLFSD
+172 LISFTGHLFAD
-183 LAWSIRNPRQVRW
+183 LVWSIRNPKQVRW
-196 GDFINAAVQAGIAAL
+196 GDFINAAVEAGVAAL

-233 QQFGAV
+233 EQFGAV

-294 MRFLVVPRVLAGILV
+294 IRFLVVPRVLAGILV

-338 FYNGMLSAVGVE
+338 FYNGMLSAVDVE
-350 DILSGLIKAT
+350 DVMSGLLKAT

-365 ISAMGCLR
+365 VSAMGCLR

>member
-1 LKNWALFFFRAFIRT
+1 MDISQTA
-16 CIEIPYSWIMSISDT
+16 PSSINK
-31 ISTDSEVPV
+31 PV
-40 AMWAEI
+40 AVWSSI
-46 DPSNARVSLSGVV
+46 DDTNAQVGLSGKV
-59 DVYSLGGVW
+59 DVYSLGVIWG
-68 TQIQE
+68 QIRASQN
-73 YQAHWFKQG
+73 AWLAQG
-82 DSKSKKLTVDAGK
+82 DAKSKVLTFDASQ
-95 VSSFDGA
+95 VTSLDGA
-102 GIAFLIALEQAQKLA
+102 GIAFLIDLEEAQQKA
-117 GSKFELVGLDARYEP
+117 GGTFTLVGLDARYQP

-140 SNLFPTPV
+140 ANLFPVPA
-148 VKPKRSFVV
+148 VKPKTSFIV
-157 SAGMATQNL
+157 STGMATQNFL
-166 IDDAVG
+166 DDAKG
-172 LISFAGHLFSD
+172 LITFTGHLAAD
-183 LAWSIRNPRQVRW
+183 LAWSVMNPRQVRW
-196 GDFINAAVQAGIAAL
+196 GDFVNAAVQAGIAAL
-211 PIVGLVA
+211 PIVGLVS

-233 QQFGAV
+233 KQFGAT

-282 EVDALVSGGLSP
+282 EVDALVTGGLSP
-294 MRFLVVPRVLAGILV
+294 IRFLVVPRVLAGILV
-309 APILTLF
+309 MPILTLY
-316 ADIVSIFSSMLT
+316 ADIVSILASMFT
-328 MLIYGIPFVN
+328 MLAYGIPFIN
-338 FYNGMLSAVGVE
+338 FYNGMLSAVDVE
-350 DILSGLIKAT
+350 DIGSGLIKAT

-365 ISAMGCLR
+365 VSAVGCLR

-403 GIFAFI
+403 GIFAVI

>member
-1 LKNWALFFFRAFIRT
+1 
-16 CIEIPYSWIMSISDT
+16 MSISDT
-31 ISTDSEVPV
+31 ISIDSKAPV
-40 AMWAEI
+40 AIWAEI
-46 DPSNARVSLSGVV
+46 DANSANVSLSGIVN
-59 DVYSLGGVW
+59 VYSLGGVW
-68 TQIQE
+68 TQIRQS
-73 YQAHWFKQG
+73 QDAWFKQG
-82 DSKSKKLTVDAGK
+82 DNKAKTITVDASK
-95 VSSFDGA
+95 ISSLDGA
-102 GIAFLIALEQAQKLA
+102 GIAFLISLEEAQTIA
-117 GSKFELVGLDARYEP
+117 GGKFSLTGLDSRYEP

-140 SNLFPTPV
+140 GNLFPTPV
-148 VKPKRSFVV
+148 LKPKRSFVV
-157 SAGMATQNL
+157 STGMAAQNL

-172 LISFAGHLFSD
+172 LISFTGHLFAD
-183 LAWSIRNPRQVRW
+183 LVWSIRNPKQVRW
-196 GDFINAAVQAGIAAL
+196 GDFVNAAVEAGVAAL

-233 QQFGAV
+233 EQFGAV

-294 MRFLVVPRVLAGILV
+294 IRFLVVPRVLAGILV

-338 FYNGMLSAVGVE
+338 FYNGMLAAVGIE
-350 DILSGLIKAT
+350 DVLSGLLKAT

-365 ISAMGCLR
+365 VSAMGCLR

-403 GIFAFI
+403 GVFAFI

>member
-1 LKNWALFFFRAFIRT
+1 MTAPPA
-16 CIEIPYSWIMSISDT
+16 S
-31 ISTDSEVPV
+31 PV
-40 AMWAEI
+40 AVWTQLDQGRAQLI
-46 DPSNARVSLSGVV
+46 LSGAVN
-59 DVYSLGGVW
+59 VYSLAGVW
-68 TQIQE
+68 SE
-73 YQAHWFKQG
+73 VREKQATWLARGGGKGQSLVF
-82 DSKSKKLTVDAGK
+82 DASR
-95 VSSFDGA
+95 VSSLDGSA
-102 GIAFLIALEQAQKLA
+102 FAFLIDMEEAQQKA
-117 GSKFELVGLDARYEP
+117 GGQFEIQGLDPKYQP
-132 LLKEFDPI
+132 LLHEFDPI
-140 SNLFPTPV
+140 NKLFPDPAP
-148 VKPKRSFVV
+148 KPKVNFVV
-157 SAGMATQNL
+157 SIGMAAKDL
-166 IDDAVG
+166 LDDARG
-172 LISFAGHLFSD
+172 LVVFIGHLSAD
-183 LAWSIRNPRQVRW
+183 LAWSVRHINQVRW
-196 GDFINAAVQAGIAAL
+196 GDFVNAAVEAGISAL
-211 PIVGLVA
+211 PIVGLVS

-239 SFVGPLAA
+239 TFVGPLAA

-282 EVDALVSGGLSP
+282 EVDALVTGGLSP
-294 MRFLVVPRVLAGILV
+294 IRFLVVPRVLAGILV

-328 MLIYGIPFVN
+328 MQVYGVPLIN
-338 FYNGMLSAVGVE
+338 FYNGMLSAVDVE
-350 DILSGLIKAT
+350 DILSGLVKAT

-365 ISAMGCLR
+365 VSAMGCLR

-403 GIFAFI
+403 GIFAYI
-409 SYKTGF
+409 SYRTGF